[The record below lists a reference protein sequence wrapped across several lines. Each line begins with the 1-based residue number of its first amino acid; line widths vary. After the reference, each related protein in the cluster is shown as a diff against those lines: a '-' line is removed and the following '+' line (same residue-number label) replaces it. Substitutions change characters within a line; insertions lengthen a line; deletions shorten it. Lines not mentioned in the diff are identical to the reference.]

1 MQDDVIRYWVE
12 DRLKLLSA
20 KGSVIDNKFYYYDG
34 LKKKCRYYAYAT
46 AQEAIDSEIK
56 QIELSIDALN
66 GQLKNVTALTRPE

>member
-20 KGSVIDNKFYYYDG
+20 TGYVIDNKFYYYDG
-34 LKKKCRYYAYAT
+34 LEKKCRYYAYGT

-56 QIELSIDALN
+56 QIELSIAALN
-66 GQLKNVTALTRPE
+66 GQLMNVKALTRSE